1 MNMPCRMVTL
11 YGIVLWLV
19 FENGLAMEVLE
30 VILSASLEV
39 LSSSSAWYSAYALA
53 WTSFAVKMA
62 RAKNT

>member
-39 LSSSSAWYSAYALA
+39 LSSSSAWYSAYA
-53 WTSFAVKMA
+53 
-62 RAKNT
+62 